1 MKIGLILASVA
12 AGCDYSEHPQHA
24 GCMSDCTAAMAECS
38 KQCEPED
45 ANCQSVCARE
55 LVACENG
62 KYRWKLNFYQ
72 RSMIF

>member
-1 MKIGLILASVA
+1 MKIGIILASVA

-45 ANCQSVCARE
+45 ANCQSACARD
-55 LVACENG
+55 LVACESG
-62 KYRWKLNFYQ
+62 KFATIAILQ
-72 RSMIF
+72 